1 MRALAWDEPLVWV
14 TWKVVAVPARASFHE
29 TVKVTP
35 FWVAVAEWAWV
46 VCGVA
51 EIASGA
57 GLAWARRDGA
67 GAVVAAPVA
76 AVVSG
81 VAASAALAA
90 VVPPALSVLTALVP
104 VDVAVLSSTV
114 SAVAFVLVPVSALS
128 VSLFVASACVCCS
141 AVAGGWMASAMAAMG
156 IVAPTMDVHAIAQS
170 R

>member
-1 MRALAWDEPLVWV
+1 MG
-14 TWKVVAVPARASFHE
+14 TVVAVS
-29 TVKVTP
+29 
-35 FWVAVAEWAWV
+35 
-46 VCGVA
+46 
-51 EIASGA
+51 
-57 GLAWARRDGA
+57 
-67 GAVVAAPVA
+67 VA

-114 SAVAFVLVPVSALS
+114 SVTAFALEPSSALP
-128 VSLFVASACVCCS
+128 VPLFVESACACCS
-141 AVAGGWMASAMAAMG
+141 AVARGCMASAMAAMG